1 MQNLQQTI
9 PLKSL
14 ILIALICLL
23 GQQYQDWIMYER
35 DPQNWELIK
44 LLHCYERDAK
54 PL

>member
-23 GQQYQDWIMYER
+23 GNEDQDWFKHER
-35 DPQNWELIK
+35 DAENWQLISM
-44 LLHCYERDAK
+44 LHCYNN
-54 PL
+54 